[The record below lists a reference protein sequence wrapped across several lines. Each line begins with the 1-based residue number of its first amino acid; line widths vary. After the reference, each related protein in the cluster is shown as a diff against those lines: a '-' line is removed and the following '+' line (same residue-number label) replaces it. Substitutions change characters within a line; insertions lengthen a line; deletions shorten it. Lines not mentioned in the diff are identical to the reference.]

1 MMVTIIVIDTMQ
13 DRPGARTM
21 KNKALL
27 DAMQDPQ
34 GATIG
39 KMPMLQASM
48 AIKKSLMETMVKHIK
63 AIVMKLNMVTTVMT
77 NKANNMLHKAIKM
90 LHKAIVVKLHKVFIL
105 KLHKATTGAMM
116 SLAMSMKSSNKNKPT
131 ATTAMMQMDH
141 NLMVLNA
148 MMQMDRNLM
157 VRNTMMPMDLNPM
170 VIAPTPLMTTGNI
183 MASIN
188 QGKEL
193 QMAMPTFQD
202 TTMMKMEIESPLE
215 GATNMCNHTI
225 VTANQ

>member
-1 MMVTIIVIDTMQ
+1 MMVTVIVIDTMQ
-13 DRPGARTM
+13 DRHGAMTM
-21 KNKALL
+21 KNKAFFG
-27 DAMQDPQ
+27 AMLDPQ

-63 AIVMKLNMVTTVMT
+63 AIVMKLNMVQTIMT

-90 LHKAIVVKLHKVFIL
+90 LHKAIIVKLHKVFIL

-131 ATTAMMQMDH
+131 ATTAMMQMD
-141 NLMVLNA
+141 
-148 MMQMDRNLM
+148 RNLM

-170 VIAPTPLMTTGNI
+170 VIAPTPLMSTGNI

-202 TTMMKMEIESPLE
+202 TTMMKMVIESPLE

>member
-1 MMVTIIVIDTMQ
+1 
-13 DRPGARTM
+13 
-21 KNKALL
+21 
-27 DAMQDPQ
+27 
-34 GATIG
+34 
-39 KMPMLQASM
+39 
-48 AIKKSLMETMVKHIK
+48 
-63 AIVMKLNMVTTVMT
+63 
-77 NKANNMLHKAIKM
+77 MLHKAI
-90 LHKAIVVKLHKVFIL
+90 IVKLHKVFIL

-131 ATTAMMQMDH
+131 ATT
-141 NLMVLNA
+141 A

-202 TTMMKMEIESPLE
+202 TTMMKMVIESPLE

>member
-1 MMVTIIVIDTMQ
+1 MMVTVIVIDTMQ
-13 DRPGARTM
+13 DRHGAMTM

-34 GATIG
+34 GATTG

-63 AIVMKLNMVTTVMT
+63 AIVKKRNMVPTIMT
-77 NKANNMLHKAIKM
+77 NKAINM

-105 KLHKATTGAMM
+105 KLHKATIGAMM

-131 ATTAMMQMDH
+131 ATTAMMQMDR

-148 MMQMDRNLM
+148 MKQMDRNLM
-157 VRNTMMPMDLNPM
+157 VLNTMMPMDLNPM
-170 VIAPTPLMTTGNI
+170 VIVPTPLMTTGNI

-202 TTMMKMEIESPLE
+202 TTMMKMVIESPLE

>member
-1 MMVTIIVIDTMQ
+1 M
-13 DRPGARTM
+13 DR
-21 KNKALL
+21 
-27 DAMQDPQ
+27 
-34 GATIG
+34 
-39 KMPMLQASM
+39 
-48 AIKKSLMETMVKHIK
+48 
-63 AIVMKLNMVTTVMT
+63 
-77 NKANNMLHKAIKM
+77 
-90 LHKAIVVKLHKVFIL
+90 
-105 KLHKATTGAMM
+105 
-116 SLAMSMKSSNKNKPT
+116 
-131 ATTAMMQMDH
+131 

-202 TTMMKMEIESPLE
+202 TTMMKMVIESPLE

>member
-1 MMVTIIVIDTMQ
+1 MMVTVIVIDTMQ
-13 DRPGARTM
+13 DHQGAMTM
-21 KNKALL
+21 KNKAFIG
-27 DAMQDPQ
+27 AMQDPQ

-48 AIKKSLMETMVKHIK
+48 AIKKFLMATMVKSTK
-63 AIVMKLNMVTTVMT
+63 AIIMKPNMVPTIMTT
-77 NKANNMLHKAIKM
+77 KAVI
-90 LHKAIVVKLHKVFIL
+90 VKLHKAFIL
-105 KLHKATTGAMM
+105 KLHQAKTGAMM

-157 VRNTMMPMDLNPM
+157 VRNTMIPMDLKPM
-170 VIAPTPLMTTGNI
+170 AIAPTPLMTNGNI

-188 QGKEL
+188 QGKQL
-193 QMAMPTFQD
+193 QMAMTTFQD
-202 TTMMKMEIESPLE
+202 TTMMKMVIESPLE